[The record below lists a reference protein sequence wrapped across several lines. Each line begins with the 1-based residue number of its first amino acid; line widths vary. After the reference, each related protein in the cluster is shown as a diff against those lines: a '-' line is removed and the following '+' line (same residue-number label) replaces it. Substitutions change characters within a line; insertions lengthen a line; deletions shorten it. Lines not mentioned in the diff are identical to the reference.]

1 MIQFYFH
8 VRKLSK
14 DMSGES
20 ETELPLQVG
29 NNVAVEVG
37 DCINL
42 SGFGDPRD
50 LFMGLLRF
58 AHACA
63 ISGLCD

>member
-1 MIQFYFH
+1 
-8 VRKLSK
+8 
-14 DMSGES
+14 MSGES